1 MIKFFRKIRKNLLSE
16 NKFSKYL
23 IYAIGEI
30 VLVVIGIL
38 IALAINNKNENRKE
52 TIAINN
58 VLLEIKDD
66 LLQDKAELEFS
77 LEAHTKD
84 LEAQLRVIKALD
96 LNDSYNENLRTDFGR
111 IYLARTFYSISK
123 GYELLKEM
131 NLSSSLDKNLRIGL
145 TKYYEQDI
153 PSVYREFED
162 DKMEFET
169 YWLPYLREN
178 FEEWEFGEYAVP
190 YDYNQLLEDSNLIS
204 ATKFNCVNL
213 KGTIRE
219 LNRALNSASSLI
231 EELSLEE

>member
-1 MIKFFRKIRKNLLSE
+1 MIKIFRKIRQKLLSE

-52 TIAINN
+52 KIAISN
-58 VLLEIKDD
+58 VLLEIKED
-66 LLQDKAELEFS
+66 LLQDKAKLEFS
-77 LEAHTKD
+77 LEAHKKD
-84 LEAQLRVIKALD
+84 LEAQQRVIKALD
-96 LNDSYNENLRTDFGR
+96 LKDSYTENMSSDFGR

-123 GYELLKEM
+123 GYELLKDM
-131 NLSSSLDKNLRIGL
+131 NLSFALDKNLRIGL

-169 YWLPYLREN
+169 YWLPYIRKH
-178 FEEWEFGEYAVP
+178 FKEWEFGEYAIP
-190 YDYNQLLEDSNLIS
+190 YDYNQLLEDRNLFS
-204 ATKFNCVNL
+204 ATKFNSVNL
-213 KGTIRE
+213 NGTIRE

-231 EELSLEE
+231 EELSLVE